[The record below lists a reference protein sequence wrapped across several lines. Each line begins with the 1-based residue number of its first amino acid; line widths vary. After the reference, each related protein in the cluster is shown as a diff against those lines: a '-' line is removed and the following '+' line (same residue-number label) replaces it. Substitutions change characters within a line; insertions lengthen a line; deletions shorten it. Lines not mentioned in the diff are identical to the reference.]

1 MTRMVELIIDK
12 HIVQCEQTKR
22 LARRLEED
30 RYSRLRSINKTADAP
45 MHAKVRWCYLER
57 CWIRP
62 LHRAA
67 KLNSPKR
74 YIGSYE
80 LQNDSQRATA
90 LALISTLDRSA
101 VDRNEQNAKKKRT
114 ERTKKNTAMMK
125 DEFSTIRMNY

>member
-1 MTRMVELIIDK
+1 
-12 HIVQCEQTKR
+12 
-22 LARRLEED
+22 
-30 RYSRLRSINKTADAP
+30 
-45 MHAKVRWCYLER
+45 MHAEVRWCYLER

-67 KLNSPKR
+67 KLNSLKR

>member
-1 MTRMVELIIDK
+1 M
-12 HIVQCEQTKR
+12 
-22 LARRLEED
+22 RRCML
-30 RYSRLRSINKTADAP
+30 RYGSGVTSSGAGS
-45 MHAKVRWCYLER
+45 V
-57 CWIRP
+57 P

-80 LQNDSQRATA
+80 FQNDSRRATA
-90 LALISTLDRSA
+90 PALISTLDRSA

-125 DEFSTIRMNY
+125 DEFSTIRMDY